1 MARSTHSPTI
11 GNGHSTTPMDA
22 ESPVGLLRR
31 LADDVT
37 DLLRKELALATSEVS
52 QTVETTRSGLVS
64 LAAGGGVLFAGL
76 LFLLGA
82 ATAALAQI
90 MDLWLA
96 SLIVGAVVTLIGLIM
111 VASGRKKMKPDRLKL
126 ERTRDSLRSDAHLM
140 SRRPS

>member
-1 MARSTHSPTI
+1 MARSTHTPTI
-11 GNGHSTTPMDA
+11 GNGHSHTPMDS

-37 DLLRKELALATSEVS
+37 NLLRKELALATSEVS

-82 ATAALAQI
+82 ATAALAQV

-96 SLIVGAVVTLIGLIM
+96 ALIVGAVVTLIGWIM
-111 VASGRKKMKPDRLKL
+111 VASGKKKMKPDRMKL
-126 ERTRDSLRSDAHLM
+126 ERTRDSLRDDAHLM